1 MGAACEVNEG
11 KKTDYFIMRNGSV
24 LSGNSSGEV
33 STIRD
38 ALIVESSY
46 AENPEFFLSS
56 LTVSRYSTDA
66 AGI

>member
-1 MGAACEVNEG
+1 M
-11 KKTDYFIMRNGSV
+11 DYFIMRNGSV

-46 AENPEFFLSS
+46 TENPEAEFFLSS